1 MDERVGICVS
11 LFEARVCREDRALK
25 KKKKSGAILSVYD
38 ATETRDVR
46 GKKKDKG

>member
-1 MDERVGICVS
+1 MLVFAS
-11 LFEARVCREDRALK
+11 LCSRLGSIEKMRR
-25 KKKKSGAILSVYD
+25 KKSGMILSVYD